1 MAKHFSKVFLAGC
14 LSAVALSVAAQQ
26 KSAPAASTPASNA
39 PITAGNVVV
48 NGEKLSQEVFN
59 RAVELAVSQGQQDT
73 PQLRT
78 IILEDLINRTLL
90 AQEATKLG
98 LDKPAEAQQRL
109 AQARQNV
116 LIELML
122 NDYFTKT
129 SVTDADLRAEY
140 NRQVKALGDLGSSSE
155 FRLQIIV
162 MKEEK
167 EARDI
172 LRRAQKGEAFEKLAA
187 AHSIDPS
194 KQNGGMLEWLL
205 PAQIIPSISNV
216 VVNLNKGQIAASPI
230 LTPGGWHIV
239 RVVDK
244 RPFKAPTFEESRD
257 ALRVA
262 TINQKRGELINRLR
276 QEAKIQR

>member
-14 LSAVALSVAAQQ
+14 LSVVALSVAAQQ
-26 KSAPAASTPASNA
+26 KSAPAANA
-39 PITAGNVVV
+39 QITATSVVV

>member
-1 MAKHFSKVFLAGC
+1 MAKHFSKVFVATC
-14 LSAVALSVAAQQ
+14 LSVAALAVAAQQ
-26 KSAPAASTPASNA
+26 KPATPAANPAAGA
-39 PITAGNVVV
+39 PVTAANVRV
-48 NGEKLSQEVFN
+48 NGEQISQEVFT

-78 IILEDLINRTLL
+78 IILEDLINRALL

-109 AQARQNV
+109 SQARQNV

-129 SVTDADLRAEY
+129 SVSDADLRAEY
-140 NRQVKALGDLGSSSE
+140 NRQVKALGDLGTSTE
-155 FRLQIIV
+155 LRLQIIV
-162 MKEEK
+162 LKEEK

-194 KQNGGMLEWLL
+194 KQNGGTLDWLI
-205 PAQIIPSISNV
+205 PAQIIPAISNV

-239 RVVDK
+239 RVLDK

-262 TINQKRGELINRLR
+262 TINQKRAELINRLR